1 MEEPSNYKNFNDEYK
16 ESVKFSIDSGNYF
29 KDAFSWYNTVYIKP
43 SVDRTSLIFTFVLS
57 VFIIYNVVN
66 LILSLLPLKEDIY
79 IAIREK
85 DLSKYQTIVKDIS
98 KTEDTKTTDED
109 ILRYLLINYVEERES
124 HNYKAANIK
133 DFNKKLKIIENNSS
147 VDVYNEFGN
156 FMSKN
161 NANGPFYF
169 FGKNVE
175 TSVVIDSFE
184 FIRVHRDSVFSKLK
198 DYFNIK
204 LLPIRAEI
212 FYTLNTKIG
221 DKLVS
226 QKRKA
231 VISFD
236 FSGVE
241 VDKKTGNYLPI
252 KFIVTSYKNYNLK

>member
-1 MEEPSNYKNFNDEYK
+1 MEEPSNYKNFDEKYK

-43 SVDRTSLIFTFVLS
+43 IVDRTSLIFAFILS
-57 VFIIYNVVN
+57 IFIIYNVIR
-66 LILSLLPLKEDIY
+66 LIFSLLPLKEDVY
-79 IAIREK
+79 IIIKEK
-85 DLSKYQTIVKDIS
+85 DVSKYQTIVHDLS
-98 KTEDTKTTDED
+98 KNMDAKTTDED
-109 ILRYLLINYVEERES
+109 ILRYLLLNYLEERES
-124 HNYKAANIK
+124 HNYKSANVS
-133 DFNKKLKIIENNSS
+133 DVNKKLNIIENNSS
-147 VDVYNEFGN
+147 SDVYNEFKN

-161 NANGPFYF
+161 NINGPFYF

-175 TSVVIDSFE
+175 TAVVINSFN
-184 FIRVHRDSVFSKLK
+184 FIRVERNNFFDKVK

-204 LLPIRAEI
+204 LLPIKAEI

-221 DKLVS
+221 SKITS
-226 QKRKA
+226 QKKKA

-241 VDKKTGNYLPI
+241 FDKKTGNYLPI